1 MSLTP
6 TEPTLILSDLHL
18 GHRSCLIR
26 NPEQLAPLL
35 RNTGTVIFNGDTAEM
50 RVEADRVIGR
60 RMAAELAHVCHQ
72 VGTKALFVNGN
83 HDPTISNINH
93 VELAEGVVLITHGDI
108 LFLGVAPWS
117 KDAIHYLNAHRKI
130 LKDLK
135 PETLSDLEH
144 QLRATKQASL
154 ALQQLEDSATK
165 GTGRKFGL
173 FVRQLWPP
181 SRPFKIMKAWLEL
194 PDRSANLAAVY
205 RPEARFVVV
214 GHTHYPGIWRRA
226 GRIIINT
233 GSFVPYLP
241 AHGVILESGRLEVR
255 KVDRTHEG
263 FTLGKAID
271 RWAIDRV

>member
-35 RNTGTVIFNGDTAEM
+35 RNIGTVIFNGDTAEM
-50 RVEADRVIGR
+50 RVEADRAIGR
-60 RMAAELAHVCHQ
+60 RMAADLARVCHQ
-72 VGTKALFVNGN
+72 VGTKAVFVNGN

-93 VELAEGVVLITHGDI
+93 VELADGAILVTHGDI

-117 KDAIHYLNAHRKI
+117 KDAKHYLNAHRKI

-135 PETLSDLEH
+135 PETLTDLEH

-154 ALQQLEDSATK
+154 ALQQLEMSATK
-165 GTGRKFGL
+165 GTGHKFGL
-173 FVRQLWPP
+173 FLRQLWPP

-205 RPEARFVVV
+205 RPEARFIVV
-214 GHTHYPGIWRRA
+214 GHTHYPGIWRRT

-241 AHGVILESGRLEVR
+241 AYGVILESGRLEVR
-255 KVDRTHEG
+255 KVDRTNEG
-263 FTLGKAID
+263 FTLGKSIKTQT
-271 RWAIDRV
+271 IGRV